1 MSYINTLTRR
11 VIDKLLQKM
20 FEIAVDKMVER
31 GFEPTSVKKIGKEI
45 IFEVGKDEKTG
56 FKVDDIKADSIED
69 YVEKHIDAEV
79 DKPRYEY
86 DADFQQGLQQELI
99 ADGYQAIRPGSHVDI
114 DALKEW
120 IVTTKVNRDP
130 ALQEAIEYDHLKISG
145 DLSGYWTSTLEREI
159 DRIAFKVARKIY
171 YVGRKP
177 PTMTPEEWDD
187 YTRNIKPEPGSFA
200 EGEDW
205 GEKGFPYGAE
215 YKYREGNKD
224 SNQAL
229 TTQTASFLKG
239 WVEGGWAP
247 GTRKPTAG
255 DMVKR

>member
-1 MSYINTLTRR
+1 MTILQRAARSIYEYS
-11 VIDKLLQKM
+11 LQKM
-20 FEIAVDKMVER
+20 YEIAVDKMVER
-31 GFEPTSVKKIGKEI
+31 GFEPNNVKKIGGKI
-45 IFEVGKDEKTG
+45 TFEVAKDELTG
-56 FKVDDIKADSIED
+56 YQVDEIKADTTEE
-69 YVEKHIDAEV
+69 YVEKYIDAEV
-79 DKPRYEY
+79 DRPRYEY
-86 DADFQQGLQQELI
+86 DEDFQQGLQQELI

-130 ALQEAIEYDHLKISG
+130 DLQRAIEYDHLKISG
-145 DLSGYWTSTLEREI
+145 DLSGYWTSSLEREI
-159 DRIAFKVARKIY
+159 DSIAFKVARKIY

-187 YTRNIKPEPGSFA
+187 YTLNMKPEPGSFA

-205 GEKGFPYGAE
+205 GEKGFPYGAD

-239 WVEGGWAP
+239 WVEGAWAS